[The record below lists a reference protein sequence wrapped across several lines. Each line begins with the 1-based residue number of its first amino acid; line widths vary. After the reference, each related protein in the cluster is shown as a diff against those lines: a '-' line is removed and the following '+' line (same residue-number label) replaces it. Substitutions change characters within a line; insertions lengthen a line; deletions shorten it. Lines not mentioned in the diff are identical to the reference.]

1 MQPETDTGE
10 THLPLVAPCRALPWN
25 AALGWLRAGWQDM
38 RRAPGPSLFYGMV
51 MVAISYAITFA
62 TWYLGRIGIYLGVM
76 SGFVFLGPLL
86 ALRLYAI
93 SNRLEKGV
101 EVSLAATFRDAGKAL
116 SDAMVFAL
124 ILLVVVLVWARA
136 ATMVHIFFPT
146 GTHPALMDWARFLGI
161 GSAIGSVFCAVIF
174 MASAFSLPM
183 ILDRRCDTVTAVVT
197 SVNAT
202 LRNKPAMVFWAIC
215 IGACVVFGVA
225 TAYVGFVVV
234 LPLLGHA
241 AWHGYRQAV
250 DASAWPER
258 LEAGAPAS
266 P

>member
-1 MQPETDTGE
+1 MTTQPDPQSAP
-10 THLPLVAPCRALPWN
+10 LPLVAPCHSLPWN
-25 AALGWLRAGWQDM
+25 AAWGWLQAGWGDM
-38 RRAPGPSLFYGMV
+38 RRAPGPSLFYGVV
-51 MVAISYAITFA
+51 MLVVSYAITLA

-93 SNRLEKGV
+93 SNRLEQGV
-101 EVSLAATFRDAGKAL
+101 PVSLGATFRDAGRAL

-146 GTHPALMDWARFLGI
+146 GSHPELIDWLRFLGI

-183 ILDRRCDTVTAVVT
+183 LLDRRCDTVTAVVT

-202 LRNKPAMVFWAIC
+202 LRNKPAMAFWAVC
-215 IGACVVFGVA
+215 IAVCVLLGLL
-225 TAYVGFVVV
+225 TAYLGFVVL

-241 AWHGYRQAV
+241 AWHGYRETV
-250 DASAWPER
+250 DAAAWPQR
-258 LEAGAPAS
+258 LEPTVAG
-266 P
+266 